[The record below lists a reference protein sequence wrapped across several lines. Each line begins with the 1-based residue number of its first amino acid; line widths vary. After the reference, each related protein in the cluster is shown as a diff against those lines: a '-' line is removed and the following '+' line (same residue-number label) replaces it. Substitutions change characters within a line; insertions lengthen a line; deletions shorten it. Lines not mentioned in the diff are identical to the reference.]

1 MNHNPFFSVITVCF
15 NAEKT
20 LEKTLISVSRQ
31 RFRDFEYIV
40 IDGNSTDGTL
50 SILKKFTHQIDVLV
64 SEPDKGI
71 YDAMNKG
78 ISLAHGKYIYF
89 LNADDHFAS
98 DSSLEDVKRTIR
110 SNPDIVSCNM
120 ITFGDF
126 GENKENLP
134 PLNVFNILR
143 GFFAHPATFVKR
155 SVFKEIGMFNTN
167 IQITADL
174 EWILRAFTTR
184 RYTYQKLDCYCTK
197 FFLGGI
203 SANSAPKMLKEQ
215 NRIKDIHKLNGRI
228 PSFFLRLEKL
238 SRGILK
244 FLHTTQLFSVF
255 ASKCILLSIKK

>member
-1 MNHNPFFSVITVCF
+1 MNHDPFFSVITVCF

-31 RFRDFEYIV
+31 CFRDFEYIV

-50 SILKKFTHQIDVLV
+50 SILKNFTHQIDVLV

-89 LNADDHFAS
+89 LNADDHLAS
-98 DSSLEDVKRTIR
+98 DSSLEEVKEAIR
-110 SNPDIVSCNM
+110 GAPDIVSCDM
-120 ITFGDF
+120 ITFDDC

-155 SVFKEIGMFNTN
+155 SVFKEIGMFDTN

-174 EWILRAFTTR
+174 EWIFRAFMSR
-184 RYTYQKLDCYCTK
+184 RYSYQKLDCYCTK

-203 SANSAPKMLKEQ
+203 SAISTPKMLKEQ
-215 NRIKDIHKLNGRI
+215 NIIKSTHKLNGWI

-244 FLHTTQLFSVF
+244 FLHITQLFSVF
-255 ASKCILLSIKK
+255 ATRCITLSIKK